1 MYMCVCALG
10 DGAVGVQRPLPV
22 AATASVPPQPAPRAP
37 PSVATLTSLAEQV
50 QMSDEEMSDREG
62 AAGNKRGGASAHS
75 GRKGAGDC
83 ERPAQQLQL
92 VIAFESDAAIRS
104 LRPALRASLRPAV
117 ESLHTAIHSE
127 MVAHTLMLYRFTRLQ
142 QKLMAAKKW
151 TRIRA
156 ARQLNPWIEA
166 AYGEHGQELVARIRH
181 DAHRLF
187 DLFSEPADDDEWWP
201 GQLAAMVQDGGRTK
215 HLLEALLLL
224 NRYHEPIRRFYDTE
238 ADRLQLVRFYLRTK
252 KWTARQIE
260 QDLIADGVIKPRKNK
275 QRGSSA
281 AVAAAAAGE
290 ADASASDNEVEAA
303 AVEAGRDNGTLA
315 RAHVDEPALLSEQCL
330 GECL

>member
-1 MYMCVCALG
+1 
-10 DGAVGVQRPLPV
+10 
-22 AATASVPPQPAPRAP
+22 
-37 PSVATLTSLAEQV
+37 
-50 QMSDEEMSDREG
+50 MSDEEMSDREG

-75 GRKGAGDC
+75 GRKGAGERD
-83 ERPAQQLQL
+83 RPAQQLQL

-104 LRPALRASLRPAV
+104 LRPAIQNSLRPAV
-117 ESLHTAIHSE
+117 EALHTAIHSE

-201 GQLAAMVQDGGRTK
+201 GQLAAMVKDGGRTK
-215 HLLEALLLL
+215 HL
-224 NRYHEPIRRFYDTE
+224 
-238 ADRLQLVRFYLRTK
+238 
-252 KWTARQIE
+252 
-260 QDLIADGVIKPRKNK
+260 
-275 QRGSSA
+275 
-281 AVAAAAAGE
+281 VA
-290 ADASASDNEVEAA
+290 S
-303 AVEAGRDNGTLA
+303 
-315 RAHVDEPALLSEQCL
+315 
-330 GECL
+330 